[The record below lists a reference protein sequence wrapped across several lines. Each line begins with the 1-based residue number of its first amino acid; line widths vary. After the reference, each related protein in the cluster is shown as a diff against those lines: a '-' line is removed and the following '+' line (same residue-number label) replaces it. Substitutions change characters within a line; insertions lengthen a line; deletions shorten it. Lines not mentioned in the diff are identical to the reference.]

1 MSLSQITEPII
12 VGRIELDGEVIDVY
26 TLYRVLKCIY
36 EKKETYVSEI
46 TTCGIAKGTAVQ
58 YVKIAELLGLIVSS
72 EKGKRKVLKL
82 TDKGL
87 DYLIVFERLLS
98 LIRK

>member
-1 MSLSQITEPII
+1 MSLSQVTEPII
-12 VGRIELDGEVIDVY
+12 TGKIELDSEVIDVY

-72 EKGKRKVLKL
+72 EKGKRKMLKL